1 MQTILQNSRPSRRS
15 RLLWLLAL
23 LLLVVSLR
31 PAAAGQNSYKVE
43 RLADGVYAALAVS
56 GSAATSNAFIV
67 DLGHSLVVGG
77 AHFTAKAINDLIAA
91 AADLTPKP
99 ISAFVLAHHHQGF
112 SFVDFDFP
120 LGREVIMTVDARQV
134 LRREVRQM
142 QGQMSYFS
150 QGLTLEGTE
159 RSLVLTNV
167 GAGHSQGDLI
177 AYIPQ
182 SKTLFTSD
190 LVYANSAGYL
200 GDGPLRNW
208 VMILDTLTRLDID
221 HVIPG
226 FGPVEDRQSILR
238 FQNYLKAF
246 LTETLNRIEKGEHLY
261 QILQNHTIPNYENL
275 PGYQVFRSGNIER
288 AYRQLSGQEE

>member
-1 MQTILQNSRPSRRS
+1 MMDSTFTRPYR
-15 RLLWLLAL
+15 LLAL
-23 LLLVVSLR
+23 AAFFLLAIDLNPVS
-31 PAAAGQNSYKVE
+31 AGQNSYRIE
-43 RLADGVYAALAVS
+43 RIAAGVYAALAIS

-67 DLGHSLVVGG
+67 DLGHSLVAGG

-120 LGREVIMTVDARQV
+120 PGREVIMTVDTRQV
-134 LRREVRQM
+134 MRREVRQM
-142 QGQMSYFS
+142 QGQITYFG

-167 GAGHSQGDLI
+167 GAGHSGGDLI

-182 SKTLFTSD
+182 SKTLFTND
-190 LVYANSAGYL
+190 LVYNNSAGYL

-208 VMILDTLTRLDID
+208 VMILDNLARLDVER
-221 HVIPG
+221 VIPG
-226 FGPVEDRQSILR
+226 FGPTGGPQVILD
-238 FQNYLKAF
+238 FQRYLKSF
-246 LTETLNRIEKGEHLY
+246 LTETLNRIENGEPLY
-261 QILQNHTIPNYENL
+261 QVLQNHSIADYENL
-275 PGYQVFRSGNIER
+275 PGYPVFRSGNIER
-288 AYRQLSGQEE
+288 AYRQLSGKEE

>member
-1 MQTILQNSRPSRRS
+1 MKNFLFLRIC
-15 RLLWLLAL
+15 RLSCLLTL
-23 LLLVVSLR
+23 LFAISLS
-31 PAAAGQNSYKVE
+31 PASAGQNSYTIE
-43 RLADGVYAALAVS
+43 RISAGVYAALALP

-67 DLGHSLVVGG
+67 DLGYSLVAGG
-77 AHFTAKAINDLIAA
+77 AHFTAKAMNDLIAA

-120 LGREVIMTVDARQV
+120 PGREVIMTVDTRQV
-134 LRREVRQM
+134 MRREVRQM
-142 QGQMSYFS
+142 QGQITYFG

-190 LVYANSAGYL
+190 LVYNNSAGYL

-208 VMILDTLTRLDID
+208 VMILDDLTRLDVER
-221 HVIPG
+221 VIPG
-226 FGPVEDRQSILR
+226 FGPTLGPQGIVD
-238 FQNYLKAF
+238 FQNYLKSF
-246 LTETLNRIEKGEHLY
+246 LTETLSHIEKGERLY
-261 QILQNHTIPNYENL
+261 QVLQNHSIPSYENL

-288 AYRQLSGQEE
+288 AYRQLSGKEE

>member
-1 MQTILQNSRPSRRS
+1 MKIIMKESILTKLCRPLC
-15 RLLWLLAL
+15 LLTL
-23 LLLVVSLR
+23 LLLSVTLN
-31 PAAAGQNSYKVE
+31 PASAGQNSYKIE
-43 RLADGVYAALAVS
+43 RVAEGVYAALAIAS
-56 GSAATSNAFIV
+56 SAATSNAFIV
-67 DLGHSLVVGG
+67 DLGQSLVVGG

-91 AADLTPKP
+91 AADLTPKQ
-99 ISAFVLAHHHQGF
+99 INAFVLAHHHQGF

-120 LGREVIMTVDARQV
+120 PGREVIMTVDTRQV

-142 QGQMSYFS
+142 QGQITYFG

-177 AYIPQ
+177 VYVPQ

-190 LVYANSAGYL
+190 LVYVNSAGYL

-208 VMILDTLTRLDID
+208 VMILDDLNRLDVER
-221 HVIPG
+221 VIPG
-226 FGPVEDRQSILR
+226 FGPTVDPLGILD
-238 FQNYLKAF
+238 FHNYLKSF
-246 LTETLNRIEKGEHLY
+246 LTETLSRIEKGELLY
-261 QILQNHTIPNYENL
+261 QVLRNHSIPDYENL

-288 AYRQLSGQEE
+288 TYRQLSGKEE

>member
-1 MQTILQNSRPSRRS
+1 MKDTIFTRRYRS
-15 RLLWLLAL
+15 LAL
-23 LLLVVSLR
+23 IALFLLVIGLKPVS
-31 PAAAGQNSYKVE
+31 AGQNSYKIE
-43 RLADGVYAALAVS
+43 RLADGVYAALAIP

-67 DLGHSLVVGG
+67 DLGHSLVAGG

-120 LGREVIMTVDARQV
+120 PGREVIMTVDTRQV
-134 LRREVRQM
+134 LRREVRQI
-142 QGQMSYFS
+142 QGQITYFG

-167 GAGHSQGDLI
+167 GAGHSGGDLI

-190 LVYANSAGYL
+190 LVYINSAGYL

-208 VMILDTLTRLDID
+208 VMILDDLTRLDVEL
-221 HVIPG
+221 VIPG
-226 FGPVEDRQSILR
+226 FGPAQDPQAILDFQS
-238 FQNYLKAF
+238 YLKSF
-246 LTETLNRIEKGEHLY
+246 LTETLSRIEKGEPLY
-261 QILQNHTIPNYENL
+261 QVLQNHSIPHYENL

-288 AYRQLSGQEE
+288 AYRQLSGKEE